1 MIYYSASN
9 NATKNCDSDEWY
21 WHYPTY
27 LAQDYNG
34 HFHLHGHMFGH
45 NYPYNANWGVR
56 DDTLPYPYMVPTGV
70 TACVGVPP
78 AESNYWYGWRPN
90 VVWNPDYLAMYVYMI
105 FEIKITYS
113 AGVFSGISW
122 AIFSEF
128 DTSRLLTGAD
138 HPDSFGKSMCV
149 DYSNNVYTAY
159 RRDKSKWNRGVGLGI
174 VQKLNGVNGAR
185 MWMVQLGDD
194 TNNVEPTGMTMND
207 VTNKLLIS
215 GYNVFWTGSREV

>member
-1 MIYYSASN
+1 
-9 NATKNCDSDEWY
+9 
-21 WHYPTY
+21 
-27 LAQDYNG
+27 
-34 HFHLHGHMFGH
+34 
-45 NYPYNANWGVR
+45 
-56 DDTLPYPYMVPTGV
+56 
-70 TACVGVPP
+70 
-78 AESNYWYGWRPN
+78 
-90 VVWNPDYLAMYVYMI
+90 MI

-122 AIFSEF
+122 AIYSEF
-128 DTSRLLTGAD
+128 DSSRVLTGLAR
-138 HPDSFGKSMCV
+138 SSSYGRSMCI

-159 RRDKSKWNRGVGLGI
+159 RRDKDYWAGGVGLGI

-194 TNNVEPTGMTMND
+194 MNNVEPTGMTMND